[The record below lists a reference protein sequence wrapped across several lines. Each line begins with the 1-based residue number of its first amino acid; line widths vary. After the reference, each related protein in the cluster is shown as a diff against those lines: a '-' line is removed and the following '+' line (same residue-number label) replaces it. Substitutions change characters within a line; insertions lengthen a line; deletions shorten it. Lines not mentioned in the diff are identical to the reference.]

1 MEELVCLSCKELD
14 KLSVIERVERG
25 ELSQVD
31 AALMISRSTRQLRR
45 LLVRYRR
52 QGEQGLVSCR
62 RGKPSNNRLSN
73 TRREEIVT
81 LIASQ

>member
-1 MEELVCLSCKELD
+1 MVEELVSLSRKELD

-45 LLVRYRR
+45 LLVRYR
-52 QGEQGLVSCR
+52 
-62 RGKPSNNRLSN
+62 
-73 TRREEIVT
+73 
-81 LIASQ
+81 